1 METEKATYAYDRPH
15 AVQVAEDD
23 SSLCGCGRPLADAMH
38 VVELPTEQASHHTG
52 PLVTE
57 KGS

>member
-15 AVQVAEDD
+15 PAQLAEDD
-23 SSLCGCGRPLADAMH
+23 SSTCGCGRPLVDRMH
-38 VVELPTEQASHHTG
+38 VIAGPAEHASVSM